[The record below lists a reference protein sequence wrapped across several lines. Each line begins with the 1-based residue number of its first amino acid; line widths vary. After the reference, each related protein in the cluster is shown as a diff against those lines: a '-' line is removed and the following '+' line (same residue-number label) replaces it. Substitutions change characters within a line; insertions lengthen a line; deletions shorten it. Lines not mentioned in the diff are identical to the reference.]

1 MDISF
6 PLAVL
11 LVFIAGEAGP
21 SFAGSQAETCPFSK
35 DTRTMQRYQNNSEDA
50 VRETKGST
58 IRMKIVL
65 PERGMHFKWRL
76 QPMPVKAREVVEG
89 LASLSRAL
97 EPVSNASDTVRTV
110 WLDISNLVAIVTQ
123 TDINWQSAPPVRK
136 DARPRT
142 VGLNMVMSV
151 YKDFMRGK
159 VCLFLQELC
168 SLTPCFWKDKER

>member
-50 VRETKGST
+50 VRET
-58 IRMKIVL
+58 
-65 PERGMHFKWRL
+65 
-76 QPMPVKAREVVEG
+76 MPVKAREVVEG